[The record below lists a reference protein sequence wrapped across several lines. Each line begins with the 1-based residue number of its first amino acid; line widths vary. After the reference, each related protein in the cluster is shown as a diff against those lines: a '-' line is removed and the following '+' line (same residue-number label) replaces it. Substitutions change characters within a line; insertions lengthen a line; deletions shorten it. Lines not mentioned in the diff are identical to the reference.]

1 MKVKLKAQSLLI
13 NLRRRGMSRAGMRV
27 RSKWRVRK
35 DDGREF
41 SGHPVAHD
49 GALSSRSLT

>member
-1 MKVKLKAQSLLI
+1 MKAKLKAQSPLI
-13 NLRRRGMSRAGMRV
+13 NLRRQGMDTGTRV

-49 GALSSRSLT
+49 GVLSSRSLT